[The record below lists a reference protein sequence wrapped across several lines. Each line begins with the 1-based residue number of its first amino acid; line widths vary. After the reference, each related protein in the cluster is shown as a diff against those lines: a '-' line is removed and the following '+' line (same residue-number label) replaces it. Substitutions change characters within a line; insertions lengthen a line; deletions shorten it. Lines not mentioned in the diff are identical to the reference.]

1 MKLFYIDSHK
11 QVPKKTY
18 NNKGQNYKK
27 KIPIHTPM
35 KNNIQQFI
43 TTKTRNSKK

>member
-11 QVPKKTY
+11 QVQKKIY
-18 NNKGQNYKK
+18 NNKGQNYK

-43 TTKTRNSKK
+43 TTKTRNNKK